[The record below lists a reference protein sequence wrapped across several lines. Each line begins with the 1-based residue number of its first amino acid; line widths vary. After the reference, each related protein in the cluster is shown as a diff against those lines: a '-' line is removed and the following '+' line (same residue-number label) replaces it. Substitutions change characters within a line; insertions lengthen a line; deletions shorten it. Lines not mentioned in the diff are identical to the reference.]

1 MGLDKTALKNN
12 IAQIMND
19 MMEREDNSIDEFA
32 TRLSNSI
39 DDYVKQ
45 ASVIYTNGLV
55 APNGNVTG
63 EFNGYLQ

>member
-19 MMEREDNSIDEFA
+19 MMERDSNSIDEFA
-32 TRLSNSI
+32 TRLAGVI
-39 DDYVKQ
+39 DAYVKQ
-45 ASVIYTNGLV
+45 ASVVYTSGLV

-63 EFNGYLQ
+63 VFNGHLQ

>member
-63 EFNGYLQ
+63 VFNGHLQ